1 MLVGSSGT
9 VELLCGFRE
18 LNLGPV
24 QEQQVLLTTEPSLSL
39 ISFSLSQYSIRLISA
54 IVKNVHVIK

>member
-9 VELLCGFRE
+9 VELLCRFWE

-39 ISFSLSQYSIRLISA
+39 IGFSLSQYSIRLISA

>member
-1 MLVGSSGT
+1 MLVRSSGT
-9 VELLCGFRE
+9 LELLCGFRE